1 MSEYGGLAAAFT
13 VEYTSASCIMCA
25 VRPKLESEPVVG
37 HLSAIH
43 DWPHAPLHQLKDAGV
58 FMVTSG
64 TYQKAR
70 LFRTPERLT
79 FLTKSLTGLCQKY
92 SLDLQAWAL
101 FPNHYHFLAQI
112 LQPRNLSRLTRHLH
126 SSTAIWINGQD
137 GAPNRKV
144 WFQYWESHITFHR
157 SYLARLNYVYQNP
170 VKHGIV
176 RVASDYPWCSA
187 EWFERK
193 ANRAFFRTVMNFP
206 CDRIDIPD
214 DFEA

>member
-1 MSEYGGLAAAFT
+1 
-13 VEYTSASCIMCA
+13 
-25 VRPKLESEPVVG
+25 
-37 HLSAIH
+37 
-43 DWPHAPLHQLKDAGV
+43 
-58 FMVTSG
+58 MVTSG

-79 FLTKSLTGLCQKY
+79 FLTKSLTQLCQQY
-92 SLDLQAWAL
+92 SLDLQAWAV

-157 SYLARLNYVYQNP
+157 SYLARLHYVYQNP

-187 EWFERK
+187 GWFERK
-193 ANRAFFRTVMNFP
+193 ANHAFFRTVMNFP

-214 DFEA
+214 DFEV

>member
-1 MSEYGGLAAAFT
+1 
-13 VEYTSASCIMCA
+13 
-25 VRPKLESEPVVG
+25 
-37 HLSAIH
+37 
-43 DWPHAPLHQLKDAGV
+43 
-58 FMVTSG
+58 MVTSG

-79 FLTKSLTGLCQKY
+79 FLTNSLTELCQKY
-92 SLDLQAWAL
+92 SLDLQAWAV

-112 LQPRNLSRLTRHLH
+112 LQPRNVSRLTRHLH
-126 SSTAIWINGQD
+126 SSTAIWINEQD

-144 WFQYWESHITFHR
+144 WFQYWESHITLHR

-187 EWFERK
+187 GWFERK

-214 DFEA
+214 DFEV